1 MKKIDQDLLIQAA
14 FEDEVS
20 ELDLMELTQEEREE
34 FEALRGM
41 KLDLRRLNDVPECQL
56 TVDHLRQAILAESVA
71 KPARKPFYLWF
82 GYVGAAAASIAAIAF
97 VFNRPA
103 DKKETPLRG
112 IAEVAALTPEQPETV
127 TAMAVGQATRDLAN
141 KILAGRMESVEAPA
155 VEKFAATKPT
165 VRRKTSPRRRIEAP
179 MVTAS
184 YKSTVPEKMEDVSG
198 SLSKPLAPAGPVNLG
213 AAPAGT
219 PSPSTEGIVIISQSD
234 EGPKA
239 TETGKTNDI
248 VFGG

>member
-14 FEDEVS
+14 FDDEVG
-20 ELDLMELTQEEREE
+20 ELDLLELTEEERRE
-34 FEALRGM
+34 FEELRGM

-56 TVDHLRQAILAESVA
+56 TVDHLRHAILAESVA
-71 KPARKPFYLWF
+71 KPTRKPFYLWF
-82 GYVGAAAASIAAIAF
+82 GYVGAAAASLAAIAF
-97 VFNRPA
+97 IFNRP
-103 DKKETPLRG
+103 DDRKETPLRG
-112 IAEVAALTPEQPETV
+112 IAEVAALTPEKPETM

-141 KILAGRMESVEAPA
+141 KILEGRMENAVAP
-155 VEKFAATKPT
+155 VITKTIETRTPSKRRATI
-165 VRRKTSPRRRIEAP
+165 RRKVDSPMMMVDMSKSEA
-179 MVTAS
+179 AS
-184 YKSTVPEKMEDVSG
+184 PSPVGD
-198 SLSKPLAPAGPVNLG
+198 LSKPVMAAPVNLG

-239 TETGKTNDI
+239 FETGKTNDI